1 MISLRHKKKKKK
13 KKRWAKCKVKSS
25 TEPALQ
31 GSTRKSRTIYKE
43 MKKKNGLG
51 RLYQMKY
58 VFLLAPSCYEF
69 ERGHLKSLNIY
80 VVYVYM
86 CLCI

>member
-1 MISLRHKKKKKK
+1 
-13 KKRWAKCKVKSS
+13 
-25 TEPALQ
+25 
-31 GSTRKSRTIYKE
+31 